1 MERPRLLCRTDGSV
15 FSATEDRE
23 AHQERNSN
31 HSPVVE
37 SLDESISHHT
47 TRSVTDSV
55 GPQAVS
61 SSGRAL
67 ILVAQVHD
75 LSLMQRPLQLGAHEV
90 GNVLS

>member
-1 MERPRLLCRTDGSV
+1 MSPHFGMVQEALVRSV
-15 FSATEDRE
+15 YARQRHACARE
-23 AHQERNSN
+23 APQDS
-31 HSPVVE
+31 
-37 SLDESISHHT
+37 SLGGT
-47 TRSVTDSV
+47 VRV
-55 GPQAVS
+55 GVFRGKGGICY